1 MILFFPTL
9 FYLTPDVLK
18 DFLKGE
24 FSEGWA
30 KKKGCEEKL
39 SRSWRK
45 PEGFIFFFKETIAGV
60 LIR

>member
-30 KKKGCEEKL
+30 QKERVRRKVIQKLKKT
-39 SRSWRK
+39 RR
-45 PEGFIFFFKETIAGV
+45 FYFFFKETIAGV